1 MTKYLSVIVLLAFSA
16 NVPQVLAQ
24 SYTSYYTGSPFDRHA
39 DPTGGVCMMGGAT
52 EHDEAMRWFLTRA
65 DSGDILVLRASG
77 ADGYNSYLYSELG
90 ININSVE
97 TIVFNNASAA
107 SEPYIHDKIARAEG
121 IWFAGGDQWNYVSYW
136 RGTAID
142 SLVNLA
148 LHNRNI
154 VIGGT
159 SAGMAILGG
168 FYFSAQNGTVTSEEA
183 LANPYN
189 PLVTVD
195 STHFLEV
202 SYLDQV
208 VTDTHY
214 DNPVRKGRHVAF
226 MARILTDYGT
236 EPKGIACN
244 EYTAVCIDE
253 NGLASVYGDYPDY
266 QEAAFFL
273 QTNCELA
280 DVDPE
285 TCTAGQPLEWNLGGA
300 ALRVCKVWGTNDG
313 ANTFDLSDWETDEG
327 GVWENWFVN
336 NQILRETVGT
346 QINCDSTTSV
356 ENEPILAEHFQFV
369 SAFPNPFNPSTTIRF
384 EMRRTAQVRLTV
396 YDIQGRE
403 VALLLNEQLNAG
415 NHEVSWNGSR
425 YSTGLYLIELVS
437 GSQREFT
444 KALLLK

>member
-1 MTKYLSVIVLLAFSA
+1 MTKYLLVILVLAFSA
-16 NVPQVLAQ
+16 NVACVLAQ
-24 SYTSYYTGSPFDRHA
+24 SYTSYYTGPPFDSQA
-39 DPTGGVCMMGGAT
+39 EPEGGVCMMGGAT
-52 EHDEAMRWFLTRA
+52 EHDEAMRWFLRRA
-65 DSGDILVLRASG
+65 NGGDILVLRASG
-77 ADGYNSYLYSELG
+77 ADGYNNYLYSELG
-90 ININSVE
+90 VSINSVE
-97 TIVFNNASAA
+97 TIVFNNGSAA
-107 SEPYIHDKIARAEG
+107 NEPYIHNRIARAEG

-142 SLVNLA
+142 SLVNVA
-148 LHNRNI
+148 LHERNI

-168 FYFSAQNGTVTSEEA
+168 FYFTAQNGSVTSQEA

-195 STHFLEV
+195 STYFLDV
-202 SYLDQV
+202 SYLDLV
-208 VTDTHY
+208 ITDTHY

-226 MARILTDYGT
+226 MARILTDYDT

-253 NGLASVYGDYPDY
+253 HGLASVYGDYPNY

-273 QTNCELA
+273 QTNCELEEFR
-280 DVDPE
+280 PE
-285 TCTAGQPLEWNLGGA
+285 SCSAGQPLEWNLDGA

-327 GVWENWFVN
+327 GVWENWSVS
-336 NQILRETVGT
+336 NQNLSESAGAQVSCDTISAIETESMLPEQL
-346 QINCDSTTSV
+346 QI
-356 ENEPILAEHFQFV
+356 V
-369 SAFPNPFNPSTTIRF
+369 SAYPNPFNPLTTIRF
-384 EMRRTAQVRLTV
+384 ELRRSAQVQLRV

-403 VALLLNEQLNAG
+403 IAYLLDEQLNPG
-415 NHEVSWNGSR
+415 IHEVPWNGSR
-425 YSTGLYLIELVS
+425 YSTGLYLIELV
-437 GSQREFT
+437 GGGRREVT